1 MARNLQPRWWGS
13 RKHKIFTIAVF
24 VIISSLDNAVI
35 AIMPP
40 LYGVIGRDLA
50 VSEAA
55 LGFMTGARIL
65 VSATSA
71 AVWGFWGDRT
81 SRKQLLLYGTLTW
94 SAALFIAGSA
104 QSYGHLFGAM
114 MVAGVGLGCVGS
126 VGFSLAADFIPPGQ
140 RGLILSIWAIA
151 QGFGWGTG
159 SVISS
164 TLGAFAWPLPFW
176 LIGLA
181 GLAGLMLYLFSYEP
195 SRGQAEPELAGAF
208 ASGQDY
214 GYRIRLA
221 DLKQILARRSN
232 IWLALQG
239 FMATPSFGA
248 LIWMPRFLAARVEVE
263 GYSLETATTAGS
275 MLYLVFQAGVYI
287 AIPAGYW
294 GDRWQRRNLRGR
306 AIIGAFGNLG
316 MVPFHIAFFLV
327 PLTGLI
333 LPEGEGMIPL
343 VWASLTSML
352 GNGWV
357 ALAFVLALG
366 ATILSVIDNPNKAA
380 LINDVNL
387 PEHRGTAVGMMA
399 IINGIGLS
407 IGNWLA
413 GVAFDYFALQ
423 LPSPWNFAVALSLF
437 QLFMIP
443 AGLCYLKLI
452 RTTPHDIQAVRHTL
466 AGRGQLIEAKAKSN
480 ENPPHPE
487 AREI

>member
-1 MARNLQPRWWGS
+1 MACNLLPPWWGG
-13 RKHKIFTIAVF
+13 RNHKIFTIAVF

-81 SRKQLLLYGTLTW
+81 SRKRLLLYGTLTW
-94 SAALFIAGSA
+94 SVALFFAGSA
-104 QSYGHLFGAM
+104 QNYGHLFSAM
-114 MVAGVGLGCVGS
+114 MVAAVGLGCVGS
-126 VGFSLAADFIPPGQ
+126 VGFSLASDFIPPHQ

-164 TLGAFAWPLPFW
+164 TLGAYAWPLPFW
-176 LIGLA
+176 IIGSA
-181 GLAGLMLYLFSYEP
+181 GLGGLVLYLFSYEP
-195 SRGQAEPELAGAF
+195 SRGQTEPELAQAF
-208 ASGQDY
+208 ASGQAY
-214 GYRIRLA
+214 RYRIRLA

-232 IWLALQG
+232 IWLGLQG
-239 FMATPSFGA
+239 FIATLSFGA
-248 LIWMPRFLAARVEVE
+248 LIWMPRFLAAKVEVE

-287 AIPAGYW
+287 AIPAGYL
-294 GDRWQRRNLRGR
+294 GDRWQRHDLRGR
-306 AIIGAFGNLG
+306 AIIGSIGNLG
-316 MVPFHIAFFLV
+316 MVPFYIAFFLV
-327 PLTGLI
+327 PLTGLM
-333 LPEGEGMIPL
+333 LPEGEGMIAL

-352 GNGWV
+352 RNGWV

-366 ATILSVIDNPNKAA
+366 ATILSVVDNPNKAA

-387 PEHRGTAVGMMA
+387 PEHRGTAVGMMV
-399 IINGIGLS
+399 IVNGIGLS

-423 LPSPWNFAVALSLF
+423 LPPPWNFAVALSLF

-452 RTTPHDIQAVRHTL
+452 RTTPRDIRTVRHTL
-466 AGRGQLIEAKAKSN
+466 AKRGNALQAKAESH
-480 ENPPHPE
+480 EIPPYPE
-487 AREI
+487 TRQI